1 MVSAALFTTARTWNP
16 PQCPLTDEQKK
27 KMWHMYA
34 MEYYSAIKKGEMVPL
49 VATWMDL
56 DTIKLVKEV

>member
-1 MVSAALFTTARTWNP
+1 
-16 PQCPLTDEQKK
+16 
-27 KMWHMYA
+27 MYA

-56 DTIKLVKEV
+56 DTIKLVKEVWLRKTNIIWNCLQKKRKKEIAYS